1 MLLIDVVND
10 KLVTVHVTT
19 TLNVCVVCVTVLGY
33 VVDVTVTVNSVV
45 PISVGATRLDAFND
59 IMPSE

>member
-1 MLLIDVVND
+1 MLNE
-10 KLVTVHVTT
+10 TVETEHDTT
-19 TLNVCVVCVTVLGY
+19 TLNFFIYCVTVLGY

-45 PISVGATRLDAFND
+45 TISVGATRLDAFND